1 MASAQKLVTRR
12 RRLVSAPDVHVNGTS
27 LLPRRRRCPDVDV
40 CGTSSRQF
48 PRRRGQRDV
57 VVIVQTS
64 TLEREVDVCVRSN
77 FVTNGLPY
85 ARACDRG
92 AARAD
97 SLRTHAHYNLLHIH
111 SVWRSHTHERRQTTE
126 LCLTFRA
133 NLLQVY
139 TQTIITQ
146 SVQYMTCAK

>member
-12 RRLVSAPDVHVNGTS
+12 RRLEVDVSAPDVHVNGTQTS
-27 LLPRRRRCPDVDV
+27 TSTGRRRCPDVDV

-85 ARACDRG
+85 ARYYCALIDG
-92 AARAD
+92 AR
-97 SLRTHAHYNLLHIH
+97 
-111 SVWRSHTHERRQTTE
+111 
-126 LCLTFRA
+126 
-133 NLLQVY
+133 
-139 TQTIITQ
+139 
-146 SVQYMTCAK
+146 